1 MMGVREGASWVVCL
15 LLGLALLLKLDELG
29 AEAGRPIIVCV
40 ATEGG
45 VESAPAELPL
55 CGSKHRNI
63 GVDCSGWPS
72 YHTAGYV
79 GQAEIA
85 PPAPSGGAAMLSDPD
100 DPAQAHQV
108 GSPRPFAA
116 GPVHVPGAGSR
127 PRLLAF
133 HRPTPAALH
142 PRHRLLRRAAWARS
156 GAREPRRDLVDAL
169 PHIRLEIRSN
179 MIDRV
184 RLLIGSCSLPEMN
197 VYIFY

>member
-1 MMGVREGASWVVCL
+1 MLSQIMMGVREGASWVVCL

-108 GSPRPFAA
+108 GSPRPFAELFPCTSR
-116 GPVHVPGAGSR
+116 GQVPGLDCWPSIGR
-127 PRLLAF
+127 PPPLCIQGTDCFDAPPGPAPE
-133 HRPTPAALH
+133 HVNHAETSSTPYH
-142 PRHRLLRRAAWARS
+142 TS
-156 GAREPRRDLVDAL
+156 D
-169 PHIRLEIRSN
+169 
-179 MIDRV
+179 
-184 RLLIGSCSLPEMN
+184 
-197 VYIFY
+197 